1 MKPFFIGV
9 SLMALAFGAH
19 GETINFDSDVVGERP
34 KSWHCGSTG
43 KGAPRWTVEHDK
55 SAPSAPNVLR
65 QSGQAAFPWCV
76 VEDSSIEDGTLE
88 MKFKAL
94 SGKEDQA
101 AGLVW
106 RWKDGGNYYVA
117 RANALERNVSLYYT
131 ENGVRKTIQ
140 YVNAPVS
147 LNNWHT
153 IRVTYRKDRIQ
164 VALDG
169 KIYID
174 KRDSRISGP
183 GKVGV
188 WTKADSVTA
197 FDNFSYANTP
207 GK

>member
-1 MKPFFIGV
+1 MKPYFIGA
-9 SLMALAFGAH
+9 SLMMLALQAH
-19 GETINFDSDVVGERP
+19 GETINFDSDVIGERP
-34 KSWHCGSTG
+34 KGWHCGSTG
-43 KGAPRWTVEHDK
+43 KGVPRWTVEQDK
-55 SAPSAPNVLR
+55 SAPSASNVLK
-65 QSGQAAFPWCV
+65 QSGQATFPWCV
-76 VEDSSIEDGTLE
+76 VEDSSIEDGNLQVT
-88 MKFKAL
+88 FKAL

-117 RANALERNVSLYYT
+117 RANALEKNVSLYYT

-153 IRVTYRKDRIQ
+153 IRVTYRKDSIQ

-169 KIYID
+169 KVYIN

-183 GKVGV
+183 GKAGV